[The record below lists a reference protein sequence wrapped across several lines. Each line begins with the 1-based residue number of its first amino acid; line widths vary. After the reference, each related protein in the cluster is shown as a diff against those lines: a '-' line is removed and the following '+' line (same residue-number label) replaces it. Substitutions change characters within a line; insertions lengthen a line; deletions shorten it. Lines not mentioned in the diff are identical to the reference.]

1 MDNRIN
7 NYFDKNAYINRNIN
21 TKDNKLKNI
30 NIDVKENIDKLYKL
44 DIQNNKDVEKTIKR
58 IKGELQKAQEIA
70 IKIVRGNE
78 ITKEELNF
86 LIKKYPDIKSI
97 SEESIR
103 DYTELIKKLEVC
115 KTDECEQKII
125 SNEIKKISSMLNKG
139 EISDYNSRLKIS
151 FIKDALSISKNTK
164 LEIKK
169 IETLILKI
177 ISGKRL
183 TYNEEKFINEKYLD
197 IKLIAEDTR
206 KEIKKIDLNFRKYR
220 TYAEKKEF
228 LIKEIRNLENKK
240 SLSTNNKIKILI
252 LEKINIAYKRELKK
266 LYIELNK
273 NIGNKNIDEFNEEL
287 INTLKENVNGES
299 GRNIKL
305 MEYKNQILLNDLEN
319 FEYNFRNKVF
329 YEEKDHIKF
338 KNFENTRSGKN
349 NLEKL
354 NYLINLCPN
363 IILDI
368 FKNNTLIKI
377 GLLIISI
384 YMFCR

>member
-1 MDNRIN
+1 M
-7 NYFDKNAYINRNIN
+7 
-21 TKDNKLKNI
+21 
-30 NIDVKENIDKLYKL
+30 
-44 DIQNNKDVEKTIKR
+44 
-58 IKGELQKAQEIA
+58 
-70 IKIVRGNE
+70 
-78 ITKEELNF
+78 
-86 LIKKYPDIKSI
+86 
-97 SEESIR
+97 
-103 DYTELIKKLEVC
+103 
-115 KTDECEQKII
+115 
-125 SNEIKKISSMLNKG
+125 
-139 EISDYNSRLKIS
+139 
-151 FIKDALSISKNTK
+151 
-164 LEIKK
+164 
-169 IETLILKI
+169 
-177 ISGKRL
+177 
-183 TYNEEKFINEKYLD
+183 
-197 IKLIAEDTR
+197 
-206 KEIKKIDLNFRKYR
+206 
-220 TYAEKKEF
+220 
-228 LIKEIRNLENKK
+228 IKEIRNLENKK

-273 NIGNKNIDEFNEEL
+273 SIGNKNIDEFNEEL
-287 INTLKENVNGES
+287 INTLKENVNGEA

-319 FEYNFRNKVF
+319 FEYNIRNKVF

>member
-273 NIGNKNIDEFNEEL
+273 SIGNKNIDEFNEEL

-319 FEYNFRNKVF
+319 FEYNIRNKVF

>member
-97 SEESIR
+97 SEESIK

-206 KEIKKIDLNFRKYR
+206 KEMKKIDLNFRKYR

-252 LEKINIAYKRELKK
+252 LEKINIVYKRELKK

-273 NIGNKNIDEFNEEL
+273 SIGNKNIDEFNEEL
-287 INTLKENVNGES
+287 INTLKENVNGEA

-319 FEYNFRNKVF
+319 FEYNVRNKVF
-329 YEEKDHIKF
+329 YEEKDYIKF

>member
-319 FEYNFRNKVF
+319 FECNFRNKVF

-354 NYLINLCPN
+354 NYLINLCQN

>member
-97 SEESIR
+97 SEESIK

-252 LEKINIAYKRELKK
+252 LEKINIVYKRELKK

-273 NIGNKNIDEFNEEL
+273 SIGNKNIDEFNEEL
-287 INTLKENVNGES
+287 INTLKENVNGEA

-319 FEYNFRNKVF
+319 FEYNVRNKVF